1 MLQKTREYLPGCLAV
16 LIALLFLPI
25 ASSAAATT
33 GESNILSVTYLNV
46 RQGDAELIQTPDGK
60 VILIDAGQSG
70 NKYRP
75 FDGGKDV
82 VIPFLEENGIKKL
95 DMVVVSHPHD
105 DHVGGMVSVLGEN
118 NIKVDA
124 ILDSGLIYSSG
135 GYEKYIDLIKERKIK
150 FMIPKK
156 GEFLDWGNRVTA
168 QVIYPQVPPEKRGH
182 LSPNNNS
189 IVIRMEYGDISFLFT
204 GDCEH
209 EGEMEITHSGA
220 RNNVTILKAG
230 HHGSETATGSDYYFN
245 ADPEVVILNV
255 GQRNK
260 FNHPHWKTEKT
271 LRETGADIYR
281 TDHDGTI
288 TITTDGK
295 TYNVTT
301 SAEER

>member
-1 MLQKTREYLPGCLAV
+1 MQPKYRHSLPGL
-16 LIALLFLPI
+16 LIVSVTLLFLPLT
-25 ASSAAATT
+25 AAADTP
-33 GESNILSVTYLNV
+33 GDSGILTVTYLDV

-82 VIPFLEENGIKKL
+82 VLPFLEAEGIKKL

-105 DHVGGMVSVLGEN
+105 DHVGGMVKVLANRGIE
-118 NIKVDA
+118 VGS
-124 ILDSGLIYSSG
+124 ILDSGLVYSSG
-135 GYEKYIDLIKERKIK
+135 AYEKYIELIKERKIK

-156 GEFLDWGNRVTA
+156 GEFLNWGDRVTA
-168 QVIYPQVPPEKRGH
+168 QVIYPQIPPEKRSH

-189 IVIRMEYGDISFLFT
+189 IVIRMEYDDISFLFT

-220 RNNVTILKAG
+220 RNKITVLKAG

-245 ADPEVVILNV
+245 ADPEVVILMV
-255 GQRNK
+255 GKRNK
-260 FNHPHWKTEKT
+260 FHHPHWPTEKL

-281 TDHDGTI
+281 TDHDGNI

-295 TYNVTT
+295 TYKVATA
-301 SAEER
+301 AEE

>member
-1 MLQKTREYLPGCLAV
+1 MQPKYRHSLPGL
-16 LIALLFLPI
+16 LIVSVTLLFLPLT
-25 ASSAAATT
+25 AAADTP
-33 GESNILSVTYLNV
+33 GDSGILTVTYLDV

-82 VIPFLEENGIKKL
+82 VLPFLEAEGIKKL

-105 DHVGGMVSVLGEN
+105 DHVGGMVKVLANRGIE
-118 NIKVDA
+118 VGS
-124 ILDSGLIYSSG
+124 ILDSGLVYSSG
-135 GYEKYIDLIKERKIK
+135 AYEKYIELIKERKIK

-156 GEFLDWGNRVTA
+156 GEFLNWGDRVTA
-168 QVIYPQVPPEKRGH
+168 QVIYPQIPPEKRSH

-189 IVIRMEYGDISFLFT
+189 IVIRMEYDDISFLFT

-209 EGEMEITHSGA
+209 DGEMEITHSGA
-220 RNNVTILKAG
+220 RNKITVLKAG

-245 ADPEVVILNV
+245 ADPEVVILMV
-255 GQRNK
+255 GKRNK
-260 FNHPHWKTEKT
+260 FHHPHWPTEKL

-281 TDHDGTI
+281 TDHDGNI

-295 TYNVTT
+295 TYEVATA
-301 SAEER
+301 AEE

>member
-1 MLQKTREYLPGCLAV
+1 MKNTKTTYLPGLLAILLLV
-16 LIALLFLPI
+16 LLIP
-25 ASSAAATT
+25 ASNAGATT
-33 GESNILSVTYLNV
+33 GKNNSLTVTYLDV
-46 RQGDAELIQTPDGK
+46 RQGDAELIRTPDGK

-82 VIPFLEENGIKKL
+82 VLPFLEAEGIKKL

-105 DHVGGMVSVLGEN
+105 DHVGGMVSVLSNN
-118 NIKVDA
+118 NISVDA
-124 ILDSGLIYSSG
+124 VLDSGLIYSSG
-135 GYEKYIDLIKERKIK
+135 AYEKYIELVKERKIK

-156 GEFLDWGNRVTA
+156 GEFLNWGDRVTA
-168 QVIYPQVPPEKRGH
+168 QVIYPQIPPEKRSH

-189 IVIRMEYGDISFLFT
+189 IVIRMEYDDISFLFT

-220 RNNVTILKAG
+220 RNKITVLKAG

-245 ADPEVVILNV
+245 ADPEVVILMV
-255 GQRNK
+255 GKRNK
-260 FNHPHWKTEKT
+260 FHHPHWPTEKL

-281 TDHDGTI
+281 TDHDGNI

-295 TYNVTT
+295 TYEVVTA
-301 SAEER
+301 AEE

>member
-1 MLQKTREYLPGCLAV
+1 MQPKYRHSLPGL
-16 LIALLFLPI
+16 LIVSVTLLFLPLT
-25 ASSAAATT
+25 AAADTP
-33 GESNILSVTYLNV
+33 GDSGILTVTYLDV

-82 VIPFLEENGIKKL
+82 VLPFLEAEGIKKL

-105 DHVGGMVSVLGEN
+105 DHVGGMVKVLANRGIE
-118 NIKVDA
+118 VGS
-124 ILDSGLIYSSG
+124 ILDSGLVYSSG
-135 GYEKYIDLIKERKIK
+135 AYEKYIELIKERKIK

-156 GEFLDWGNRVTA
+156 GEFLNWGDRVTA
-168 QVIYPQVPPEKRGH
+168 QVIYPQIPPEKRSH

-189 IVIRMEYGDISFLFT
+189 IVIRMEYDDISFLFT

-220 RNNVTILKAG
+220 RNKITVLKAG

-245 ADPEVVILNV
+245 ADPEVVILMV
-255 GQRNK
+255 GKRNK
-260 FNHPHWKTEKT
+260 FHHPHWPTEKL

-281 TDHDGTI
+281 TDHDGNI

-295 TYNVTT
+295 TYEVVTA
-301 SAEER
+301 AEE

>member
-1 MLQKTREYLPGCLAV
+1 MQPKYRHSLPGL
-16 LIALLFLPI
+16 LIVSITLLFLPLT
-25 ASSAAATT
+25 AAATP
-33 GESNILSVTYLNV
+33 GDSGILTVTYLDV

-70 NKYRP
+70 NKYRS

-82 VIPFLEENGIKKL
+82 VLPFLEAKGIKKL

-105 DHVGGMVSVLGEN
+105 DHVGGMVSVLGNN
-118 NIKVDA
+118 NISVDA
-124 ILDSGLIYSSG
+124 VLDSGLIYSSG
-135 GYEKYIDLIKERKIK
+135 AYEKYIELIKERKIK

-156 GEFLDWGNRVTA
+156 GEFLNWGDRVTA
-168 QVIYPQVPPEKRGH
+168 QVIYPQVPPEKRSH

-189 IVIRMEYGDISFLFT
+189 IVIRMEYDDISFLFT

-209 EGEMEITHSGA
+209 DGEMEITHSGA
-220 RNNVTILKAG
+220 RNKITVLKAG

-245 ADPEVVILNV
+245 ADPEVVILMV
-255 GQRNK
+255 GKRNK
-260 FNHPHWKTEKT
+260 FHHPHWPTEKL

-281 TDHDGTI
+281 TDHDGNI

-295 TYNVTT
+295 TYEVTT
-301 SAEER
+301 AAEE

>member
-1 MLQKTREYLPGCLAV
+1 MKTKKIKYLSGLAAV
-16 LIALLFLPI
+16 LSALLFLP
-25 ASSAAATT
+25 ALAGSSTPE
-33 GESNILSVTYLNV
+33 GSNILTVTYLDV
-46 RQGDAELIQTPDGK
+46 HQGDAELIRTPDGK

-70 NKYRP
+70 NKYRH

-82 VIPFLEENGIKKL
+82 VLPFLKEKGIKKL

-105 DHVGGMVSVLGEN
+105 DHVGGMVSVLSDY

-135 GYEKYIDLIKERKIK
+135 VYEKYRELIKERKIK

-156 GEFLDWGNRVTA
+156 GEFLDWGDKVSA
-168 QVIYPQVPPEKRGH
+168 QIIYPQIPPNKRAH

-209 EGEMEITHSGA
+209 EGEMEIMQSGA
-220 RNNVTILKAG
+220 LSKATILKAG
-230 HHGSETATGSDYYFN
+230 HHGSETATGVNYYSTV
-245 ADPEVVILNV
+245 DPEVVILNV
-255 GQRNK
+255 GKRNK
-260 FNHPHWKTEKT
+260 FNHPHWKTEKL
-271 LRETGADIYR
+271 LRQTGVDIYR
-281 TDHDGTI
+281 TDHDGTV

-295 TYNVTT
+295 TYQVATA
-301 SAEER
+301 AEAE

>member
-1 MLQKTREYLPGCLAV
+1 MKNTKTTYLPGLLAILLLV
-16 LIALLFLPI
+16 LLIPGSNAG
-25 ASSAAATT
+25 ATT
-33 GESNILSVTYLNV
+33 GKNNILTVTYLDV
-46 RQGDAELIQTPDGK
+46 RQGDAELIRTPDGK

-82 VIPFLEENGIKKL
+82 VLPFLEAEGIKKL

-105 DHVGGMVSVLGEN
+105 DHVGGMVSVLSNN
-118 NIKVDA
+118 NISVDA
-124 ILDSGLIYSSG
+124 VLDSGLIYSSG
-135 GYEKYIDLIKERKIK
+135 AYEKYIELVKERKIK

-156 GEFLDWGNRVTA
+156 GEFLNWGDRVTA
-168 QVIYPQVPPEKRGH
+168 QVIYPQIPPEKRSH

-189 IVIRMEYGDISFLFT
+189 IVIRMEYDDISFLFT

-220 RNNVTILKAG
+220 RNKITVLKAG

-245 ADPEVVILNV
+245 ADPEVVILMV
-255 GQRNK
+255 GKRNK
-260 FNHPHWKTEKT
+260 FHHPHWPTEKL

-281 TDHDGTI
+281 TDHDGNI

-295 TYNVTT
+295 TYEVATA
-301 SAEER
+301 AEE

>member
-1 MLQKTREYLPGCLAV
+1 MPLKYRHYLSGLLVVSAM
-16 LIALLFLPI
+16 LLFLPL
-25 ASSAAATT
+25 AAATT
-33 GESNILSVTYLNV
+33 PGDSGILTVTYLDV

-82 VIPFLEENGIKKL
+82 VIPFLEEAGIKKL

-105 DHVGGMVSVLGEN
+105 DHVGGMVKVLANRGIE
-118 NIKVDA
+118 VGA
-124 ILDSGLIYSSG
+124 ILDSGLVYSSG
-135 GYEKYIDLIKERKIK
+135 GYEKYMGLIKDRKIK
-150 FMIPKK
+150 FIIPKQ
-156 GEFLDWGNRVTA
+156 GESLNWGDKVTA
-168 QVIYPQVPPEKRGH
+168 QVLYPQVPPAKRGH

-189 IVIRMEYGDISFLFT
+189 IVIRMEYGDVSFLFT

-220 RNNVTILKAG
+220 RSKVTVLKAG
-230 HHGSETATGSDYYFN
+230 HHGSETATGSDYYFK

-255 GQRNK
+255 GKRNK
-260 FNHPHWKTEKT
+260 FHHPHWPTEKL

-281 TDHDGTI
+281 TDHDGNI
-288 TITTDGK
+288 TITTNGE
-295 TYNVTT
+295 TYDVATAN
-301 SAEER
+301 AE